1 MFNKRYGSS
10 PRGRSSGSDN
20 RSSDRTESR
29 SSATGYRS
37 GYSNN
42 SGSSSRSSYESSH
55 SDRPSSGGYA
65 TSGNRSFGHSSSA
78 GSSYRSGTYHSSRN
92 GGGSAYGRRFAP
104 RLRAPN
110 RIPVEKFINK
120 VQQVDETVN
129 VITHDFTDFN
139 LNERLLQNV
148 LAKGYT
154 KPLPIQDQAIP
165 HLLVGR
171 DLVGLANT
179 GMGKTAAFLIP
190 LIQKII
196 NDPSQRVIIITPT
209 RELAEQ
215 IDGEFRLLA
224 RGLNQYS
231 VLAIGGMG
239 IQNQIRDLSRYYSF
253 LIGTPGRL
261 KDLQGRRKVNYA
273 QFNNIVLDEVDRMF
287 DMGFSKEIIEIINQ
301 LPKNRQS
308 LFFSATITN
317 QVEKTINQNSNNP
330 VTIQVK
336 TRDTAATVDQDII
349 RVTESGQKMEVL
361 QKLLYQEEVKK
372 VLIFGRTKHGVKRL
386 AIELADRGFKADSIH
401 GNKTQQQRKRVL
413 DSFRQDRL
421 TILVATDVAARG
433 LDIPNVSHVINFDIP
448 ETYEDYIHRIGRTGR
463 ANKVGKALTFV

>member
-1 MFNKRYGSS
+1 MYNKRFGSS
-10 PRGRSSGSDN
+10 SSSGRSSFNRSSGDGNRSSGSF
-20 RSSDRTESR
+20 
-29 SSATGYRS
+29 
-37 GYSNN
+37 
-42 SGSSSRSSYESSH
+42 
-55 SDRPSSGGYA
+55 
-65 TSGNRSFGHSSSA
+65 SGNRSGG
-78 GSSYRSGTYHSSRN
+78 GSYHSSRN
-92 GGGSAYGRRFAP
+92 GGGSAHGRRFAP
-104 RLRAPN
+104 RFRAPN

-120 VQQVDETVN
+120 VQIVDETVN
-129 VITHDFTDFN
+129 IITHEFTDFN
-139 LNERLLQNV
+139 LDQRLLANV
-148 LAKGYT
+148 LSKGYSA
-154 KPLPIQDQAIP
+154 PLPIQDQAIP
-165 HLLVGR
+165 HLLNGR

-196 NDPSQRVIIITPT
+196 KDPNQRVIIITPT

-239 IQNQIRDLSRYYSF
+239 IQNQIRDLNRYYSF

-261 KDLQGRRKVNYA
+261 KDLQSRRKINYA

-287 DMGFSKEIIEIINQ
+287 DMGFSKEILDIIRQ
-301 LPKNRQS
+301 LPKERQS
-308 LFFSATITN
+308 LFFSATITH
-317 QVEKTINQNSNNP
+317 QVETTINQNSNNA

-349 RVTESGQKMEVL
+349 RVTDGGQKIEVL

-386 AIELADRGFKADSIH
+386 ATELAGRGFKADSIH

-413 DSFRQDRL
+413 DSFKQDRL

-463 ANKVGKALTFV
+463 ANKVGKALTFVS